1 MNHSFSS
8 WCLSAIGLAVA
19 AWSLMACS
27 DDDGKRNTPP
37 SRDPAVVLSAGTA
50 GKTELS
56 FEIATERAE
65 RCAWVCLAEGTP
77 VPDAGSVLDTG
88 HAVEGDGP
96 VYRVTASSL
105 TPDTRYVI
113 LAAVEGDGKQV
124 LSAPLEMRTGESPAL
139 ALSITGLWKMD
150 TGVWLLEAPEPDPE
164 WDENNF
170 AWGMINEEYTK
181 VPLRDWCKMYMDEYN
196 ASEAGQANPITLED
210 VIFTEY
216 DKYNTEH
223 YIRFNE
229 DGTYVMWVYHYV
241 HGPEY
246 DPARIEWL
254 LGTYTYTYDAG
265 TGELVLSDDSDLGPR
280 LKPGRVEKLNDTEL
294 VFYIGSFL
302 HYNTYAL
309 PIGSENTWTFYATSR
324 FSCSA
329 FGQ

>member
-19 AWSLMACS
+19 AWSLTACS
-27 DDDGKRNTPP
+27 DDDGKRDTLP

-50 GKTELS
+50 GETELG

-88 HAVEGDGP
+88 HAVEDDGP

-105 TPDTRYVI
+105 APDTRYVI

-124 LSAPLEMRTGESPAL
+124 LSAPLEMHTEKSSAPAF
-139 ALSITGLWKMD
+139 SITGSWKMD

-164 WDENNF
+164 WDENNY
-170 AWGMINEEYTK
+170 AWGMLDGIYTK
-181 VPLRDWCKMYMDEYN
+181 VPIREWCRMYMEEYN
-196 ASEAGQANPITLED
+196 ASEAGQANPITLDD
-210 VIFTEY
+210 VTFTEY
-216 DKYNTEH
+216 DKDNNEH
-223 YIRFNE
+223 YIHFNE
-229 DGTYVMWVYHYV
+229 DGTYMMSIYAYIY
-241 HGPEY
+241 GPDW
-246 DPARIEWL
+246 DPAWAEWL
-254 LGTYTYTYDAG
+254 SGTYTYDAG
-265 TGELVLSDDSDLGPR
+265 TGELVLSDDSDLGTR
-280 LKPGRVEKLNDTEL
+280 LKPGRVEKLNETEL
-294 VFYIGSFL
+294 VFYIGSFP

-309 PIGSENTWTFYATSR
+309 PIGSENYWTFYATSR
-324 FSCSA
+324 FTCSA